1 MDEELSSSF
10 KVAANPMQ
18 TEALPAIW
26 QAKRGLIGELA

>member
-10 KVAANPMQ
+10 NVAANPMQ
-18 TEALPAIW
+18 TEALLR